1 MNAPLSKKRRARK
14 EEAMQL
20 ALSQY
25 IMLKYPDVIFTAEA
39 SGIQTSKV
47 QAGKMK
53 LMRSRGAHADMIIL
67 EPRGLYA
74 GCILELKDV
83 SKNPFLQNGS
93 LSYNS
98 HVRDQAKMLDRL
110 KHKGYYSSFVIG
122 LDQGIEI
129 INHYMNQ
136 PEFYGLTEQRQRDP
150 EKLPENGR
158 QK

>member
-1 MNAPLSKKRRARK
+1 M
-14 EEAMQL
+14 

-39 SGIQTSKV
+39 TGIKTSKV

-74 GCILELKDV
+74 GCILELKV
-83 SKNPFLQNGS
+83 KEKTPFLLDGS

-110 KHKGYYSSFVIG
+110 KHKGYFSAFAIC
-122 LDQGIEI
+122 LDHGIQL
-129 INHYMNQ
+129 INLYMDQ
-136 PEFYGLTEQRQRDP
+136 PTFYGLTEQRQRDP
-150 EKLPENGR
+150 EKVPENGR
-158 QK
+158 QE